1 MDAQQVEQAAGLL
14 RNQGKGYEAAIKYA
28 KARTLYEQ
36 ASDLKNAAGC
46 QHMIGVSYKVE
57 DNLEKA
63 IPALKEALLLYEQ
76 AGSLTGPGRVWRDM
90 GIMYAYH
97 GKYAEA
103 EELLLQSQNSLE
115 SITPEADADRDA
127 ELGITIVKI
136 GLLHLEME
144 RFPAAEEQMMS
155 GLLLIRKAGQ
165 SFYEMTALMHLGS
178 LYFATKHYGRML
190 ANLQAALGIIYEF
203 DMQHEQTRRLAEIWG
218 LLAHGY
224 IHHQNHKTATY
235 FAQKA
240 LAEIKTMNPDA
251 QGPILKHI
259 QANLL
264 RKQLAL

>member
-1 MDAQQVEQAAGLL
+1 MEALKVEQAAGLL

-36 ASDLKNAAGC
+36 AGDLKNVAGC
-46 QHMIGVSYKVE
+46 QHMVGVSYKVE
-57 DNLEKA
+57 NDLKKA
-63 IPALKEALLLYEQ
+63 IPALEEALPLYER

-97 GKYAEA
+97 GQYAQA
-103 EELLLQSQNSLE
+103 EKLLLQSQNSLE
-115 SITPEADADRDA
+115 SITSDANPDRDA

-136 GLLHLEME
+136 GLLHLEMK
-144 RFPAAEEQMMS
+144 RFPVAEEQMMS
-155 GLLLIRKAGQ
+155 GLLLIRKTGQ

-190 ANLQAALGIIYEF
+190 ANLQAALGLIYEF

-235 FAQKA
+235 FAKKA
-240 LAEIKTMNPDA
+240 LAEIKTMNPNA
-251 QGPILKHI
+251 QSPVRKHI
-259 QANLL
+259 QADLL